1 MKNDH
6 SLFRLR
12 SRTHGQI
19 DNPIKRLHLGESVFP
34 LLITT
39 AQFALYWLVLWAVM
53 TNTGHRI
60 EDRQSFIYD
69 EIHSLLDGYI
79 CSDNIPS
86 EYVVF
91 GDFLTPQ
98 EE

>member
-1 MKNDH
+1 MKNGH

-19 DNPIKRLHLGESVFP
+19 VNPIKRLLLSESVFP

-39 AQFALYWLVLWAVM
+39 AQFAMYWMVLWAMM
-53 TNTGHRI
+53 TGTDQRI
-60 EDRQSFIYD
+60 EDRQSFIFD
-69 EIHSLLDGYI
+69 EILSLLDGYVLSSHI
-79 CSDNIPS
+79 QS
-86 EYVVF
+86 ELVVF
-91 GDFLTPQ
+91 GDLLTPQ